1 MTPPTEKTTGASA
14 RDILGLCR
22 DKEVSFL
29 RLQFTDI
36 LGVNKNF
43 EVPESQFEKALSG
56 DIRFDGSAIEGFVR
70 IEESD
75 MVLKP
80 DLDTFRILPYDD
92 EGGRVARLL
101 CDIYNPDGSPFAGC
115 PRQTL
120 KRQIARAQ
128 ALRYNVMVGVEA
140 EFYIFQL
147 DADGKPTTRTHDSG
161 GYFDLTPVD
170 RAEQIR
176 RVIVRDLVSMG
187 FEVEGGHHEVAPG
200 QHEIDFRYAGAL
212 ETADN
217 LATFKFVV
225 RNVAYRHG
233 FLATFM
239 PQPIFGQ
246 AGSGMHTSHSLFQK
260 GTNSFYDPK
269 AQWEL
274 SSVALQYIGG
284 LLKHARGFCAVTNPL
299 VNSYKRLVPGYEA
312 PVHVAWSMR
321 NRSPLIRIPERRDVG
336 TRCELRMPDPSADPY
351 LSLTVQIAAGL
362 DGVERKLTPP
372 DPVNKNIFEMSF
384 RERRHYRIDDLPR
397 DLHEALEYLEKDD
410 VIRAALGDHIHE
422 RFVEAKQREWQEYIG
437 QVSEW
442 ELERYLGQY

>member
-1 MTPPTEKTTGASA
+1 MSPHSEKTTGASA

-22 DKEVSFL
+22 DKGVSFL

-128 ALRYNVMVGVEA
+128 ALRYTVMVGVEA

-176 RVIVRDLVSMG
+176 RVIVRDMVSMG

-362 DGVERKLTPP
+362 DGIERKLTPP
-372 DPVNKNIFEMSF
+372 DPVNKNIFEMSY

-410 VIRAALGDHIHE
+410 VIHAALGDHIHE

-437 QVSEW
+437 RVSEW
-442 ELERYLGQY
+442 ERERYLGLY

>member
-1 MTPPTEKTTGASA
+1 MATALKTTGATK
-14 RDILGLCR
+14 RELLELC
-22 DKEVSFL
+22 KKQEVNFL

-36 LGVNKNF
+36 LGVNKNV
-43 EVPESQFEKALSG
+43 EVPESQFDKALEG
-56 DIRFDGSAIEGFVR
+56 DIMFDGSSIEGFVR

-80 DLDTFRILPYDD
+80 DLDTFRVLPYDD
-92 EGGRVARLL
+92 EGGRIARLI
-101 CDIYNPDGSPFAGC
+101 CDIYHPDGSSFAGC
-115 PRQTL
+115 TRQAL
-120 KRQIARAQ
+120 QRQITAAK
-128 ALRYNVMVGVEA
+128 AMGYEMMAGAEA
-140 EFYIFQL
+140 EFFIFQL
-147 DADGKPTTRTHDSG
+147 DASGEPTTETHDHG
-161 GYFDLTPVD
+161 GYFDQTPVD
-170 RAEQIR
+170 RAEEIR

-233 FLATFM
+233 YLATFM

-246 AGSGMHTSHSLFQK
+246 AGSGMHTSHSLFRDAK
-260 GTNSFYDPK
+260 NAFHDRK

-284 LLKHARGFCAVTNPL
+284 LLRHARGFCAVTNPL

-336 TRCELRMPDPSADPY
+336 TRCEVRMPDPSADPY

-362 DGVERKLTPP
+362 DGLEQKITPP
-372 DPVNKNIFEMSF
+372 DPVN
-384 RERRHYRIDDLPR
+384 
-397 DLHEALEYLEKDD
+397 
-410 VIRAALGDHIHE
+410 
-422 RFVEAKQREWQEYIG
+422 
-437 QVSEW
+437 
-442 ELERYLGQY
+442 